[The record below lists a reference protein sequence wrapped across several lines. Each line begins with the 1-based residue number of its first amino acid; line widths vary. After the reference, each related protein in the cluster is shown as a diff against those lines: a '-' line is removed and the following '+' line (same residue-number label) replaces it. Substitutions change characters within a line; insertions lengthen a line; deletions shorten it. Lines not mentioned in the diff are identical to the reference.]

1 MQTKTKECRRDL
13 CSRLKRVQQ
22 VRLCFIQN
30 ITLNRQREEHHQSAF
45 ICEPLPVSR
54 QVPILQALPHHL
66 HTLPHHLHTLPYQ
79 YQYLL
84 PLIVALCM
92 YCMYRATKQQFQVPT
107 SYSQTSQMKSKESSY
122 EIKFLNGKSTS
133 SYSLQETPSTNH
145 SRSMGFA
152 IHQHQNSKTNFSFQY
167 TASHVR
173 CTMEKLAGDLLLG
186 LKFA

>member
-22 VRLCFIQN
+22 VRLCFSQN

-54 QVPILQALPHHL
+54 RVPILQA
-66 HTLPHHLHTLPYQ
+66 LPHHLHTLPYQ

-133 SYSLQETPSTNH
+133 PLHILFKKLLKNKS
-145 SRSMGFA
+145 
-152 IHQHQNSKTNFSFQY
+152 FS
-167 TASHVR
+167 
-173 CTMEKLAGDLLLG
+173 
-186 LKFA
+186 